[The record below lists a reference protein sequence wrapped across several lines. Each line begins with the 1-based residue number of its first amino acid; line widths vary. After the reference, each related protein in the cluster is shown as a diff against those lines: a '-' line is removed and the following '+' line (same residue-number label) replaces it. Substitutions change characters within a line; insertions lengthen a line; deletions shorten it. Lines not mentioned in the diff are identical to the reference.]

1 MYGDKDFRERYS
13 DVKLHETNIK
23 LRSFSGECIRPVG
36 IAEVDVHHGGRSM
49 KLPLVVTP
57 GDTPS
62 LLGRNW
68 LKRLK
73 LDWMK
78 VFEQFQLEKQDGGP
92 PEELNEVL
100 EKHKAVFGGLGKL
113 KDCKVSIEL
122 KEGAKPRYFKARR
135 VPYAQR
141 KRIEKELDRLVEE
154 GIYVPVK
161 YSNWA
166 TPVVPVEKNDGS
178 GDLRLCGD
186 YKITINPRAKFDN
199 YPVPKTEDLLATIN
213 GGKRFTKLDLRKAYM
228 QLELDEASQEYLTVN
243 THRGLFKPTRL
254 MFGVHSASGIFQRE
268 IEKRLAGIPGV
279 VVRIDG
285 ILITGG

>member
-1 MYGDKDFRERYS
+1 MEHRYLS
-13 DVKLHETNIK
+13 SWDYLP
-23 LRSFSGECIRPVG
+23 GE
-36 IAEVDVHHGGRSM
+36 HHI
-49 KLPLVVTP
+49 
-57 GDTPS
+57 
-62 LLGRNW
+62 
-68 LKRLK
+68 
-73 LDWMK
+73 
-78 VFEQFQLEKQDGGP
+78 
-92 PEELNEVL
+92 
-100 EKHKAVFGGLGKL
+100 KL

-186 YKITINPRAKFDN
+186 YKITINPRAKLDN

-213 GGKRFTKLDLRKAYM
+213 GGKRFTKLDFRRHIC
-228 QLELDEASQEYLTVN
+228 N
-243 THRGLFKPTRL
+243 
-254 MFGVHSASGIFQRE
+254 
-268 IEKRLAGIPGV
+268 
-279 VVRIDG
+279 
-285 ILITGG
+285 

>member
-1 MYGDKDFRERYS
+1 
-13 DVKLHETNIK
+13 
-23 LRSFSGECIRPVG
+23 
-36 IAEVDVHHGGRSM
+36 
-49 KLPLVVTP
+49 
-57 GDTPS
+57 
-62 LLGRNW
+62 
-68 LKRLK
+68 
-73 LDWMK
+73 
-78 VFEQFQLEKQDGGP
+78 
-92 PEELNEVL
+92 
-100 EKHKAVFGGLGKL
+100 
-113 KDCKVSIEL
+113 L

-186 YKITINPRAKFDN
+186 SKITINPRAKFDN

-254 MFGVHSASGIFQRE
+254 MFGVHSASTS
-268 IEKRLAGIPGV
+268 PGTPIRSDEV
-279 VVRIDG
+279 AEPVLRRSTRDRKPPPK
-285 ILITGG
+285 LRDYATS